1 VVSIFYIAKLI
12 HTDFSGKKPFSPL
25 ACFLQTISRG
35 RTAGT
40 DKALPPHR
48 QTPDLFHGKH
58 HNKEV
63 HS

>member
-12 HTDFSGKKPFSPL
+12 HTEFSGKKPFSPL
-25 ACFLQTISRG
+25 ARFLQMSSRG
-35 RTAGT
+35 RTTGA

-48 QTPDLFHGKH
+48 QTPDQFHGKH

>member
-12 HTDFSGKKPFSPL
+12 NTQFSRKKPFFPL
-25 ACFLQTISRG
+25 ARFLQLISRG

-48 QTPDLFHGKH
+48 QTPDLLHGKH
-58 HNKEV
+58 HHKEV